1 MLFTNNISLASGCQQ
16 LFEPLKYYNSLFL
29 PIQEEGYIIPLMKIA
44 LTIAGFDPSG
54 GAGIQADLKVFQS
67 LGIYGLS
74 VAAAVTAQN
83 TRGVTDILPIDTQ
96 FIKKQLS
103 VLLSD
108 MRPDSLKTGMLYH
121 EASVAAAARLIRKH
135 SLENIVT
142 DPVLTSSSG
151 KKLGSRYL
159 PDAMKKNLF
168 PLCTVI
174 TPNIYEASV
183 LTGLDVRTN
192 ASMERAAV
200 QLKSF
205 GPRCVII
212 TGGHLK
218 GNAMDLV
225 YDGRFHVLKGRKLKG
240 DYHGT
245 GCVFSAAITALLA
258 QGTPLLEAVRKSKL
272 FMNRVLNKSVRPGS
286 GMKILAM

>member
-1 MLFTNNISLASGCQQ
+1 
-16 LFEPLKYYNSLFL
+16 
-29 PIQEEGYIIPLMKIA
+29 MKIA
-44 LTIAGFDPSG
+44 LTVAGFDPSG
-54 GAGIQADLKVFQS
+54 GAGIQADLKVFQA

-74 VAAAVTAQN
+74 VATAVTAQN
-83 TRGVTDILPIDTQ
+83 TQGVADILPIDKQ

-108 MRPDSLKTGMLYH
+108 MRPDSLKTGMLFH
-121 EASVAAAARLIRKH
+121 EASVAVIARIIKKY
-135 SLENIVT
+135 SLKNVVT

-151 KKLGSRYL
+151 KRLGNRYV
-159 PDAMKKNLF
+159 PDAMKKKLF

-174 TPNIYEASV
+174 TPNIHEASV
-183 LTGLDVRTN
+183 LTGLDVRTK
-192 ASMERAAV
+192 ASMEQAAV

-212 TGGHLK
+212 TGGHLR
-218 GNAMDLV
+218 GSAMDLV
-225 YDGRFHVLKGRKLKG
+225 YDGRFYVLKGRKFKG

-245 GCVFSAAITALLA
+245 GCVFSAAIAALLA

-272 FMNRVLNKSVRPGS
+272 FMNRALNKSVRPGS
-286 GMKILAM
+286 GMKLLAM